1 MVQNKPD
8 SAKQTRFRS
17 KEQTMNSP
25 TIAFLGFGAM
35 ASRLVQS
42 LINAQYSVTV
52 YNRTADKLKPF
63 LEQGV
68 TYAATPRAAAEQADI
83 VISMVTDDQA
93 SRSVWL
99 HPETGALLGLKKDAV
114 AIESSTLTVDWV
126 KELSGAVAQQGAAFL
141 DAPVV
146 GSRPQ
151 AEAGK
156 LIYLVGGNLEP
167 LAQVQPVLLSA
178 GAAMVQHVGTVG
190 QGMAMKLAVNTLF
203 GVQVAALAEA
213 IALLKQQGIPADQA
227 MACLGELPV
236 TSLAAKVAGSLM
248 VANQH
253 EPLFPIALVEK
264 DFRYTLQASVAM
276 PTAKAVQAVY
286 QAAIEKDLGDRNITA
301 IVHLFE

>member
-1 MVQNKPD
+1 
-8 SAKQTRFRS
+8 
-17 KEQTMNSP
+17 MNSQ

-35 ASRLVQS
+35 ASRLVQN

-63 LEQGV
+63 LDQGV
-68 TYAATPRAAAEQADI
+68 TYAATPRGAAERADI

-99 HPETGALLGLKKDAV
+99 HPKTGALLGLKQDAV

-126 KELSGAVAQQGAAFL
+126 KELAGVIGGAAFL

-156 LIYLVGGNLEP
+156 LIYLVGGAAETLS
-167 LAQVQPVLLSA
+167 QVQPVLSSA
-178 GAAMVQHVGTVG
+178 GAAMVQHVGSVG
-190 QGMAMKLAVNTLF
+190 QGMAMKLAVNMLF

-213 IALLKQQGIPADQA
+213 IAMLKQQGIPADKA

-248 VANQH
+248 VADQH
-253 EPLFPIALVEK
+253 APLFPIALVEK
-264 DFRYTLQASVAM
+264 DFRYTLQSTRVVL

-286 QAAIEKDLGDRNITA
+286 QMAIDHGLGEQNITA
-301 IVHLFE
+301 VAHLFD